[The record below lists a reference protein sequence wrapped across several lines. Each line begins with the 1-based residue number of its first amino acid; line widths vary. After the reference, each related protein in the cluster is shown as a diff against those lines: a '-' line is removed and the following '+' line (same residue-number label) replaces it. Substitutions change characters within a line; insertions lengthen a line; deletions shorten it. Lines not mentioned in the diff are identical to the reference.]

1 MDVKYFKDK
10 RRTIKIEVTTRGE
23 VRVFYPYDCSVEV
36 AKNFV
41 AKKQKW
47 IETKV
52 NQAVGNFA
60 NNKEI
65 FELNYIFLL
74 GKRVKIDFCDVK
86 KAFLTENI
94 LFLPLKDRNSEEDVK
109 KSVKRFITKFAN
121 ELLPQAV
128 ACFAEKVGKCPAKI
142 AISHPKSIWGSCN
155 AKKEIR
161 LNAKLVMLPK
171 EIMEYVI
178 VHELCHMIEM
188 NHSEKFWA
196 KVSGFCDVKKCRNAL
211 KEYNYLINLF

>member
-1 MDVKYFKDK
+1 MNIKYFKDK
-10 RRTIKIEVTTRGE
+10 RRTIKIEVTTKGE
-23 VRVFYPYDCSVEV
+23 VRVFYPTDCSIDS
-36 AKNFV
+36 AQKFV

-52 NQAVGNFA
+52 NQATGNFLA
-60 NNKEI
+60 NREQ
-65 FELNYIFLL
+65 FELKSILLL

-86 KAFLTENI
+86 KTFLTENI
-94 LFLPLKDRNSEEDVK
+94 LFLPLKAQNNEEELK
-109 KSVKRFITKFAN
+109 KLIKQFVTKFAK

-171 EIMEYVI
+171 ELMEYVI
-178 VHELCHMIEM
+178 VHELCHMLEM

-196 KVSGFCDVKKCRNAL
+196 RVSNFCDVKKCRQSL
-211 KEYNYLINLF
+211 KDYNYLINLF